1 MRLRAHSTGTYT
13 HVRLYPS
20 SSSSAIAH
28 MSERL
33 DMYRLRHLVINELQ
47 DAVLGR

>member
-1 MRLRAHSTGTYT
+1 VRLRAHSTGTYT
-13 HVRLYPS
+13 HVRLYP